1 MLHEI
6 RKFCASF
13 LLGAAVAAYGM
24 HNYVYSLNSDL
35 EGRMVEGGWCADRD
49 PRRIVYLF
57 ACRDSYYAAQLQHD
71 DSISAAAQAEADS
84 ILAQMSVTKKKAKK
98 R

>member
-1 MLHEI
+1 MLHEF

-13 LLGAAVAAYGM
+13 ILGSMVAAYGV
-24 HNYVYSLNSDL
+24 HNYDYSLNKDI
-35 EGRMVEGGWCADRD
+35 ETRMVDGGWCADRD

-57 ACRDSYYAAQLQHD
+57 ACRDTYYAAQLQHD
-71 DSISAAAQAEADS
+71 DAVSAAAQADTDS
-84 ILAQMSVTKKKAKK
+84 ILAQMSATKKKAKK